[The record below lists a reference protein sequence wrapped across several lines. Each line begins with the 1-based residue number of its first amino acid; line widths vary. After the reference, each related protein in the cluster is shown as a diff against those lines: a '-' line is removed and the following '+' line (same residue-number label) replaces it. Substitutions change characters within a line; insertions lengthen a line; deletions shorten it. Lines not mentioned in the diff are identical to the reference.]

1 MVSASSSVHLT
12 PQSQHSSSLLSSP
25 TRPTSRASIS
35 SGGSVHSKT
44 PSPESLLGGASHLA
58 LRLDG
63 DDDETYDDDNNNSK
77 DIRPRATRYSL
88 ASLYSIMSSIKVFV
102 LLVLCLQNSMFTVLR
117 RYSQGVLKELYSKYE
132 VLLLGE
138 IIKLVFS
145 AYMIAG
151 EMRLLQKQ
159 QQGSLTAPPHE
170 KQHSFRQRLQYLCWS
185 SRKMVVLALIYGA
198 MNILSFVS
206 LRNIGAGMFTIIA
219 QCKILTTATFSTIIL
234 KQSYSW
240 TKWRALIALLFGCLL
255 FSEPV
260 WRGNNSSANLQN
272 PGANPILGVAAVA
285 IEVTLSGFASIY
297 FEKVIKVDSQHHSIW
312 ERNFQLALG
321 SVPVYL
327 AFITYDGGGTVGLGG
342 GWSPLA
348 FLVSFL
354 GAAGGLLVALS
365 IKYGDAILKT
375 LATTGA
381 ILLSSVLDHFV
392 LGGPLTSVMCIAAVQ
407 VVISICDY
415 TFDATPS
422 PSSSSSIIDTQI
434 IKSHMSDDKDNDEEM
449 ALLDTGRDKRQ
460 GAADTIV

>member
-1 MVSASSSVHLT
+1 M
-12 PQSQHSSSLLSSP
+12 
-25 TRPTSRASIS
+25 
-35 SGGSVHSKT
+35 
-44 PSPESLLGGASHLA
+44 
-58 LRLDG
+58 
-63 DDDETYDDDNNNSK
+63 
-77 DIRPRATRYSL
+77 
-88 ASLYSIMSSIKVFV
+88 KVFV

-138 IIKLVFS
+138 VIKMVFS

-151 EMRLLQKQ
+151 EIQLQQKQKQ
-159 QQGSLTAPPHE
+159 QLGPTE
-170 KQHSFRQRLQYLCWS
+170 KAASASSSFWERIQYLCWS
-185 SRKMVVLALIYGA
+185 GRKMVVLALIYGA

-234 KQSYSW
+234 KQAYSW
-240 TKWRALIALLFGCLL
+240 TKWRALIALLFGVLL

-260 WRGNNSSANLQN
+260 WGTSTNLKSQN
-272 PGANPILGVAAVA
+272 PGANPVLGVTAVA

-297 FEKVIKVDSQHHSIW
+297 FEKAIKVDPLHHTIW

-327 AFITYDGGGTVGLGG
+327 AFIAFDNGGMAGLGG

-375 LATTGA
+375 LATTGS
-381 ILLSSVLDHFV
+381 IILSSVLDHFA

-415 TFDATPS
+415 TFDATPAS
-422 PSSSSSIIDTQI
+422 PSSSSIIDTHL
-434 IKSHMSDDKDNDEEM
+434 KSRMSDVADNDNDEEM
-449 ALLDTGRDKRQ
+449 ALLDRDKKQ
-460 GAADTIV
+460 GRAEDVV